1 MRRLAAVLLTGS
13 VLAGGCASNGEPNDP
28 LQVAATLEAAKPALS
43 PAQSGTP
50 AGIVLPLTA
59 KATAITVAG
68 DTLAV
73 ALEQPPSVQLRSL
86 ADLTTAREVA
96 LPGPA
101 TRLVVSGGRIEATVP
116 GSGAIVTIDPADGTT
131 TQRSVDGGPVDV
143 ATIGD
148 RTLVARRDAK
158 SVRVGDRDVGGITS
172 PDQVLAVGGHAVVLD
187 RLRSAVLDLD
197 PDTGTLGAGLRA
209 GDGATNAVADRFD
222 RVLVTDTRGG
232 ELLAFSVDPLIMR
245 QRFPVPGAPYGL
257 AYDSRRD
264 LAWVT
269 LTERNEVV
277 AYHVAGGEPVEK
289 LRFPTVRQPDS
300 VAVDPGSGRVFIA
313 SADGQGIQVVSP

>member
-1 MRRLAAVLLTGS
+1 MRRLAAALLTGS
-13 VLAGGCASNGEPNDP
+13 VLVGGCATSEEPNDP
-28 LQVAATLEAAKPALS
+28 LQVAATLEAAKPATS
-43 PAQSGTP
+43 PAQTATP
-50 AGIVLPLTA
+50 AGTVLPLDG
-59 KATAITVAG
+59 KATAITVSG

-73 ALEQPPSVQLRSL
+73 AVEQPPSVRLYSL
-86 ADLTTAREVA
+86 ADFTPRTVT

-101 TRLVVSGGRIEATVP
+101 NRLVPSDGRIEATVP
-116 GSGAIVTIDPADGTT
+116 GSGAIVTITVADGAT

-143 ATIGD
+143 VTIGD
-148 RTLVARRDAK
+148 RTLVARRGAK
-158 SVRVGDRDVGGITS
+158 SVQVGDRQVGGITS
-172 PDQVLAVGGHAVVLD
+172 PDQVLAVGRHAVVLD

-197 PDTGTLGAGLRA
+197 PDAATLGAGLRA

-257 AYDSRRD
+257 AYDPRTD

-289 LRFPTVRQPDS
+289 HRYATVRQPDS

-313 SADGQGIQVVSP
+313 SADGQGIQVVDP

>member
-1 MRRLAAVLLTGS
+1 LVTGS
-13 VLAGGCASNGEPNDP
+13 VLVGGCATNEEPSDP
-28 LQVAATLEAAKPALS
+28 LQVAATLEAARPATS
-43 PAQSGTP
+43 PAQGATP
-50 AGIVLPLTA
+50 AGTVLPLPG
-59 KATAITVAG
+59 KATAVTVSG

-73 ALEQPPSVQLRSL
+73 AVEQPPSVLLYSL
-86 ADLTTAREVA
+86 TDLTTPRTVA
-96 LPGPA
+96 LPGP
-101 TRLVVSGGRIEATVP
+101 TNRLVPAAGRVEAAVPTSGT
-116 GSGAIVTIDPADGTT
+116 IVTITLADGTA
-131 TQRSVDGGPVDV
+131 TQRAVDGGPVDV
-143 ATIGD
+143 ATLGD
-148 RTLVARRDAK
+148 RTLVAQRDAK
-158 SVRVGDRDVGGITS
+158 SVRIGDREVGGITS
-172 PDQVLAVGGHAVVLD
+172 PDQVLAVGGHVVVLD
-187 RLRSAVLDLD
+187 RLRSAVVDLD
-197 PDTGTLGAGLRA
+197 ADTGKLGAGLRA

-257 AYDSRRD
+257 AYDPRTD

-289 LRFPTVRQPDS
+289 HRYATVRQPDS

-313 SADGQGIQVVSP
+313 SADGQGIQVIAP